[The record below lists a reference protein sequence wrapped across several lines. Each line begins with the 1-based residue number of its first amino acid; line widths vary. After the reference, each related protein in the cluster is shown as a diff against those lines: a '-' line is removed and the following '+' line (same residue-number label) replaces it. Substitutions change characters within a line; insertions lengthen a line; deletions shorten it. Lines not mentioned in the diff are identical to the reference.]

1 SGAELLILVSN
12 SQSVFYRA
20 SKVALRLLRRGLLA
34 LLIGYWLI
42 FLLYTVERF
51 VTGGSSAIAAWYM
64 HISLRIVPRGDGWIL
79 EQWSWGKFLARQF
92 VLFGITLVLC
102 LVERQSRRAPS
113 N

>member
-1 SGAELLILVSN
+1 
-12 SQSVFYRA
+12 VFYRA

-42 FLLYTVERF
+42 SLLYTVENF
-51 VTGGSSAIAAWYM
+51 VTGCSGAVVAWYM
-64 HISLRIVPRGDGWIL
+64 HISLRMVLRGDGSIIL
-79 EQWSWGKFLARQF
+79 EQWSWGQFLARQF